1 MDKDIDEAAFP
12 STDTD
17 TTATSY
23 PADTDWLSSSA
34 PRGSRMTVKAAQAL
48 ADSRVLLLAAYAEYC
63 KKPAVCKSDKAN
75 TAFGRGG
82 AVYRYASLAA
92 LQRASIAKLASHGLT
107 INQLVKSDGN
117 GDVVVTT
124 VLGHSSGQCMESTL
138 RMAPDKQKG
147 VHGFAS
153 AATYAQR
160 LGLRALVQIICVDEL
175 DPDEE
180 ADAVDD
186 DGNAAAG
193 VETPTQQHKSGSA
206 LDSALAH
213 CRAKG
218 MPEPMIAAFLQAQ
231 ADAPEETQLAE
242 LRETLKTWL
251 KTSPVTGLTQP
262 RATKKRAK
270 VSNDD
275 ALFS

>member
-1 MDKDIDEAAFP
+1 MR
-12 STDTD
+12 
-17 TTATSY
+17 Y
-23 PADTDWLSSSA
+23 
-34 PRGSRMTVKAAQAL
+34 
-48 ADSRVLLLAAYAEYC
+48 LLAAYAEYC
-63 KKPAVCKSDKAN
+63 KKPAVCKSAKAN

-124 VLGHSSGQCMESTL
+124 VLGHTSGQCMESTL

-193 VETPTQQHKSGSA
+193 VEATTVPRTDSK
-206 LDSALAH
+206 LDTALAV
-213 CRAKG
+213 CRKQQ
-218 MPEPMIAAFLQAQ
+218 MPETHIAAFLKNYEDHTQDEKL
-231 ADAPEETQLAE
+231 DA
-242 LRETLKTWL
+242 LREALKTWL
-251 KTSPVTGLTQP
+251 RTSKLDGLSKPQST
-262 RATKKRAK
+262 RHSAK